1 MSNDNKMTSSCG
13 NIFADIGLPNPEDL
27 LIKSQIVVKI
37 KEEIESRKLT
47 QQQAAEIIDI
57 PQPRLSKI
65 LRGQFL
71 NVSESKLLH
80 CLNKLGFDIQIKVA
94 RKRKNAIGH
103 ISLAFTR

>member
-1 MSNDNKMTSSCG
+1 MGDNQATASSG
-13 NIFADIGLPNPEDL
+13 NIFDDIGLPNPEDL
-27 LIKSQIVVKI
+27 LIKSHIVIKI
-37 KEEIESRKLT
+37 KEEMELRNLT

-80 CLNKLGFDIQIKVA
+80 CLNKLGYDIQIKVA
-94 RKRKNAIGH
+94 RKSKNNTLGH
-103 ISLAFTR
+103 TSIAFAR

>member
-1 MSNDNKMTSSCG
+1 MNDDTKVTSSSG

-27 LIKSQIVVKI
+27 LIKSQIVIKI
-37 KEEIESRKLT
+37 KEEMESRKLT
-47 QQQAAEIIDI
+47 QQQAADIIDI

-80 CLNKLGFDIQIKVA
+80 CLNKLGFDIQIKIA
-94 RKRKNAIGH
+94 RKSKNTVGH
-103 ISLAFTR
+103 TSLAFAG